1 MKIAII
7 PARGGSVR
15 IPRKNIREF
24 FGKPII
30 AYSIDC
36 ARRSSLFDLIFV
48 STEDEEIRQVA
59 LTYGAG
65 VIDRPADLA
74 EVAGAQDPGTQE
86 VTRHGILALRDKGIS
101 PDYVCCIYPTAPLMI
116 EDDLKGGFHALT
128 GTPPYDFVFPV
139 GFIPGTRGQFAHD
152 AGQWYWGTA
161 RAFLERR
168 PVTLAGNSCLT
179 WALPKERV
187 CDINTPE
194 DWVAA
199 EIAYE
204 KLFIKPRRAAYRP
217 PATLEGNA

>member
-1 MKIAII
+1 MKVAII

-15 IPRKNIREF
+15 IPRKNIRDF

-36 ARRSSLFDLIFV
+36 ARRSRLFDLVYV
-48 STEDEEIRQVA
+48 STEDAEIKEVA
-59 LTYGAG
+59 RRYGAG
-65 VIDRPADLA
+65 VIDRPSELA
-74 EVAGAQDPGTQE
+74 EVAGAPDLGTQE
-86 VTRHGILALRDKGIS
+86 VTRHGILALRAKGVS

-139 GFIPGTRGQFAHD
+139 GYDNSPRPRPMD
-152 AGQWYWGTA
+152 AGQWYWGSA

-168 PVTLAGNSCLT
+168 KLTMIGNTCLT
-179 WALPKERV
+179 WALPKDRV
-187 CDINTPE
+187 CDINTLE
-194 DWVAA
+194 DWARA

-204 KLFIKPRRAAYRP
+204 SLFIKQRQVAYLP
-217 PATLEGNA
+217 QSIIEE